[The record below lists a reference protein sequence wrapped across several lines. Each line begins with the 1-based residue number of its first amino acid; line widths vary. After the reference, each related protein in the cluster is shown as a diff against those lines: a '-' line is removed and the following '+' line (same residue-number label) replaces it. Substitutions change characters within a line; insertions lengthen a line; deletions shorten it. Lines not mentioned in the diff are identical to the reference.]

1 MYKKK
6 SKLPAVITSVFMVMV
21 FAILIFL
28 NVKKHQNDI
37 PIEEPETEAVSHE
50 VTLYKSSDA
59 GFAFN
64 QEYLKEDAGTAT
76 ILSIPEDTFVT
87 ILVSPKDGKEFKDL
101 DMQDTNLSRINY
113 SVLDTETT
121 EKRINFVMPKADVI
135 MNFSFSDQ
143 MLSYSETET
152 EETEGTDGYDITL
165 HGVTSEIL
173 VSYNG
178 LFDDKEFIR
187 QFGDSLHVDSAR
199 SSYSDVT
206 DITFEK
212 RAYDGEQDSDKVYH
226 YIYLNEDMERE
237 LLATF
242 FVKEKRYVFSEL
254 PETEKERENERENET
269 DSPEAAGGASGYGA
283 SGNGSTGGSSTITT
297 GSAGSSSGSTGASGV
312 ETRTVT
318 TSFDILKV
326 SQNLLDYCGGKD
338 KFYDKA
344 FEYVLSK
351 KLTGEIVGT
360 MSSHKIDVEK
370 EEATFEIKL
379 NTGKTIKGTYNK
391 KEKAYSYK
399 GL

>member
-6 SKLPAVITSVFMVMV
+6 SKLPAVITGVFMVMV

-28 NVKKHQNDI
+28 NVKKHQNNI
-37 PIEEPETEAVSHE
+37 PAEEPETEAVSHE

-59 GFAFN
+59 GFEFN

-87 ILVSPKDGKEFKDL
+87 ILVTPKAGKEFKDL

-135 MNFSFSDQ
+135 MNFSFADQ
-143 MLSYSETET
+143 MLSYSETEAD
-152 EETEGTDGYDITL
+152 ETEKEDGYDITL

-178 LFDDKEFIR
+178 LFDDKDFIQ

-206 DITFEK
+206 DITFEE

-226 YIYLNEDMERE
+226 YLYLNEDPERE

-242 FVKEKRYVFSEL
+242 FVKEKKYVFSEL
-254 PETEKERENERENET
+254 PEAETEKENET
-269 DSPEAAGGASGYGA
+269 DSPEDNGGTSGYGT
-283 SGNGSTGGSSTITT
+283 SGTGSSTITA
-297 GSAGSSSGSTGASGV
+297 GSTGSSSGSTGASGG

-344 FEYVLSK
+344 FDYVLSK

-370 EEATFEIKL
+370 GEATFEIKL
-379 NTGKTIKGTYNK
+379 NTGKTIKGTYDK
-391 KEKAYSYK
+391 KEKAYSYE

>member
-6 SKLPAVITSVFMVMV
+6 SKLPAVITGAFMVIV

-50 VTLYKSSDA
+50 VTLYKSSEA

-143 MLSYSETET
+143 MLSYRETET

-199 SSYSDVT
+199 SSYSVASTTASMKFICGDPMNPAT
-206 DITFEK
+206 NRLPGLLYRFC
-212 RAYDGEQDSDKVYH
+212 GE
-226 YIYLNEDMERE
+226 
-237 LLATF
+237 
-242 FVKEKRYVFSEL
+242 
-254 PETEKERENERENET
+254 
-269 DSPEAAGGASGYGA
+269 
-283 SGNGSTGGSSTITT
+283 ST
-297 GSAGSSSGSTGASGV
+297 
-312 ETRTVT
+312 
-318 TSFDILKV
+318 
-326 SQNLLDYCGGKD
+326 C
-338 KFYDKA
+338 
-344 FEYVLSK
+344 
-351 KLTGEIVGT
+351 
-360 MSSHKIDVEK
+360 
-370 EEATFEIKL
+370 
-379 NTGKTIKGTYNK
+379 
-391 KEKAYSYK
+391 
-399 GL
+399 

>member
-6 SKLPAVITSVFMVMV
+6 SKLPAVITGVFMVMV

-143 MLSYSETET
+143 MLSYRETET

-226 YIYLNEDMERE
+226 YIYLNEDTERE

-254 PETEKERENERENET
+254 PETEKERENET
-269 DSPEAAGGASGYGA
+269 DRPEDAGGASGYGA

-297 GSAGSSSGSTGASGV
+297 GSAGSSSGSTGASGG

-391 KEKAYSYK
+391 KEKAYSYE

>member
-6 SKLPAVITSVFMVMV
+6 SKLPAVITGVFMVIV

-28 NVKKHQNDI
+28 NVKKHQNNI
-37 PIEEPETEAVSHE
+37 PAEEPETEAVSHE

-59 GFAFN
+59 EFEFN

-87 ILVSPKDGKEFKDL
+87 ILVSPKAGKEFKDL

-152 EETEGTDGYDITL
+152 DETEGTDGYEITL

-178 LFDDKEFIR
+178 LFDDKDFIQ

-206 DITFEK
+206 DITFEE

-226 YIYLNEDMERE
+226 YIYLNEDPERE

-254 PETEKERENERENET
+254 PEAEDKEKSET
-269 DSPEAAGGASGYGA
+269 DSPESTGGTSGYGT
-283 SGNGSTGGSSTITT
+283 SGNGSTGGGSMITT
-297 GSAGSSSGSTGASGV
+297 GSAGSSSGSTSASGG

-326 SQNLLDYCGGKD
+326 SQNLLDYCGGKE

-379 NTGKTIKGTYNK
+379 NTGKTIKGTYDK
-391 KEKAYSYK
+391 KEKAYSYE

>member
-6 SKLPAVITSVFMVMV
+6 SKLPAVITGVFMVMV

-165 HGVTSEIL
+165 HGATSEIL

>member
-6 SKLPAVITSVFMVMV
+6 SKLPAVITGVFMVMV

-391 KEKAYSYK
+391 KETAYSYK

>member
-6 SKLPAVITSVFMVMV
+6 SKLPAVITGVFMVMV

-360 MSSHKIDVEK
+360 MSRHKIDVEK

>member
-6 SKLPAVITSVFMVMV
+6 SKLPAVITGVFMVMV

-152 EETEGTDGYDITL
+152 EETEGTDGYDITR

>member
-6 SKLPAVITSVFMVMV
+6 SKLPAVITGVFMVMV

-87 ILVSPKDGKEFKDL
+87 ILVSPKDGKEFKNL

>member
-1 MYKKK
+1 
-6 SKLPAVITSVFMVMV
+6 
-21 FAILIFL
+21 
-28 NVKKHQNDI
+28 
-37 PIEEPETEAVSHE
+37 
-50 VTLYKSSDA
+50 
-59 GFAFN
+59 
-64 QEYLKEDAGTAT
+64 
-76 ILSIPEDTFVT
+76 
-87 ILVSPKDGKEFKDL
+87 
-101 DMQDTNLSRINY
+101 
-113 SVLDTETT
+113 
-121 EKRINFVMPKADVI
+121 MPKADVI

-143 MLSYSETET
+143 MLSYRETET

-226 YIYLNEDMERE
+226 YIYLNEDTERE

-254 PETEKERENERENET
+254 PETEKERENET

-297 GSAGSSSGSTGASGV
+297 GSAGSSSGSTGASGG

-391 KEKAYSYK
+391 KEKAYSYE

>member
-6 SKLPAVITSVFMVMV
+6 SKLPAVITGVFMVMV

-254 PETEKERENERENET
+254 PETEKERENER
-269 DSPEAAGGASGYGA
+269 
-283 SGNGSTGGSSTITT
+283 
-297 GSAGSSSGSTGASGV
+297 
-312 ETRTVT
+312 
-318 TSFDILKV
+318 
-326 SQNLLDYCGGKD
+326 
-338 KFYDKA
+338 
-344 FEYVLSK
+344 
-351 KLTGEIVGT
+351 
-360 MSSHKIDVEK
+360 
-370 EEATFEIKL
+370 
-379 NTGKTIKGTYNK
+379 
-391 KEKAYSYK
+391 
-399 GL
+399 

>member
-6 SKLPAVITSVFMVMV
+6 SKLPAVITGVFMVMV

-212 RAYDGEQDSDKVYH
+212 GAYDGEQDSDKVYH

>member
-1 MYKKK
+1 
-6 SKLPAVITSVFMVMV
+6 
-21 FAILIFL
+21 
-28 NVKKHQNDI
+28 
-37 PIEEPETEAVSHE
+37 
-50 VTLYKSSDA
+50 
-59 GFAFN
+59 
-64 QEYLKEDAGTAT
+64 
-76 ILSIPEDTFVT
+76 
-87 ILVSPKDGKEFKDL
+87 
-101 DMQDTNLSRINY
+101 MQDTNLSRINY

-152 EETEGTDGYDITL
+152 EETEGIDGYDITL

-254 PETEKERENERENET
+254 PETEKERENET

-283 SGNGSTGGSSTITT
+283 SGNGSTGGSGTITT
-297 GSAGSSSGSTGASGV
+297 GSAGSSAGSTGASGG

-391 KEKAYSYK
+391 KEKAYSYE